1 MAVQVHIAFSD
12 FVVGAA
18 LFAGAPYYC
27 ARTQLKI
34 LVEQCTIY
42 GTPDVDV
49 LELLTRQ
56 WASLGLV
63 DDVINLVDDRVYLYH
78 GTADTVLNLPVVQ
91 SLESY
96 YSMLIDNSTE
106 GKGKIETFYTLGT
119 SIIFCAYILSDL
131 IEEIFV
137 FTHKTRSTPHQLS
150 TMEPHVIH

>member
-1 MAVQVHIAFSD
+1 LPVLHRTETDVTVSGQSAGAGMAVQVHIAFSD

-119 SIIFCAYILSDL
+119 SFIF
-131 IEEIFV
+131 
-137 FTHKTRSTPHQLS
+137 
-150 TMEPHVIH
+150 